1 MLRLAFTTALVS
13 AALSGIAPARALS
26 QAAKGADD
34 RAMVKATVER
44 YLHGLKFNDTT
55 DFHRAF
61 WPDAK
66 LLFIKRDGSLGQ
78 LSQAEWY
85 RGFAATAGKEEPGTL
100 EIVSIDV
107 SGSAASVKVME
118 TYPTSVYIDYLNLLR
133 IGQDWRIVNKI
144 YMSRPR

>member
-13 AALSGIAPARALS
+13 ASLIALTPARSIA
-26 QAAKGADD
+26 QQPTGDDKAAV
-34 RAMVKATVER
+34 RATVQR

-78 LSQAEWY
+78 LTQAEWY
-85 RGFAATAGKEEPGTL
+85 RGFAASAGKEEQGTL
-100 EIVSIDV
+100 EIVSVDV
-107 SGSAASVKVME
+107 TGTAASVKVME
-118 TYPTSVYIDYLNLLR
+118 TYATSVYIDYLNLLR
-133 IGQDWRIVNKI
+133 IGPEWRIVNKI

>member
-1 MLRLAFTTALVS
+1 MLRLALTTALVS
-13 AALSGIAPARALS
+13 AALSGMAPERAWS
-26 QAAKGADD
+26 QAAKGTDD

-85 RGFAATAGKEEPGTL
+85 RGFAASAGKEEEGTL

-107 SGSAASVKVME
+107 TGTAASVKVLE
-118 TYPTSVYIDYLNLLR
+118 TYATSVYIDYLNLLR

>member
-1 MLRLAFTTALVS
+1 MLRSAFTTALVS
-13 AALSGIAPARALS
+13 AVLSMAVPTRAVS
-26 QAAKGADD
+26 QAKGGTDD
-34 RAMVKATVER
+34 KAMVRATVER

-78 LSQAEWY
+78 LAQAEWY
-85 RGFAATAGKEEPGTL
+85 RGFAASAGKEEQGTL
-100 EIVSIDV
+100 EIVSMDV
-107 SGSAASVKVME
+107 TGSAASVKVME
-118 TYPTSVYIDYLNLLR
+118 TYAKDVYIDYLNLLR
-133 IGQDWRIVNKI
+133 IGQEWRIVNKI

>member
-1 MLRLAFTTALVS
+1 MQRLSFTSALVCV
-13 AALSGIAPARALS
+13 ALSVIAPSRVRS
-26 QAAKGADD
+26 QTPTADD
-34 RAMVKATVER
+34 KAVRATVER

-66 LLFIKRDGSLGQ
+66 LLFIKRDGTLGQ

-85 RGFAATAGKEEPGTL
+85 RGFAASAGKEEQGKL
-100 EIVSIDV
+100 EIVSVDI